1 MQTVTEFPY
10 QVNEHADIR
19 IPMPDGVV
27 LSARIWRPETEE
39 PFPAILE
46 FLPYRKRD
54 GTAERDA
61 LTHPYMAGHGY
72 VCVRV
77 DMRGCGDSEG
87 LFDDEYSPQELADGV
102 AVIEWLAA
110 QPWCSGKVGMVGI
123 SWGGFNGL
131 QIAALAPE
139 PLKAVV
145 SICST
150 ADRFADDIHYK
161 GGVMLGENAGWAA
174 TVLGWFA
181 LPPDPEISGEGWRE
195 KWLDRLE
202 NTPFLASKWVEEQ
215 NRSGYWKHGS
225 VCEDYSAIKAA
236 VLTVGGWHDGYRNTI
251 ANLVD
256 NLNAPVKGLIGPW
269 NHKYPHFAAPGP
281 QIDFLGEMLQ
291 WWDRW
296 LKGVENGAEHLPD
309 MRRWLMDSLPPKTS
323 YDQRPGRWIADTKEN
338 ISAPSEVWSLAGSA
352 LSPTQAATERRLA
365 PALFCGQATGEY
377 FPVSLAPAGTVP
389 GELPG
394 DQREDDALS
403 CCFDTEI
410 LTTSRAIVGA
420 PSVCL
425 TLTSDKPMAQ
435 IFARLC
441 DVHPDGQ
448 SSLISHGVLNLR
460 HRHGHEVF
468 EDVPVD
474 QPFDVTIKL
483 DHCAYELPEGHQLR
497 LALSSSYWPFV
508 WPEAES
514 ATLTLTE
521 GTLSLPVRAD
531 QPEDAQVSF
540 RPPRAA
546 RPRRTR
552 QISAPETG
560 KTITRDLASDRLV
573 MDILDD
579 TGLIEDLETG
589 LTSGSRCQE
598 RFSIVEHDPISAAS
612 RFRWQRTMA
621 RGDWQVQIDAEV
633 SLRTDVT
640 HFLVNAN
647 LKATENGSE
656 VFSKQ
661 WESKVPRL

>member
-10 QVNEHADIR
+10 HVNEHADVR

-39 PFPAILE
+39 PLPAILE

-102 AVIEWLAA
+102 AVIKWLAA
-110 QPWCSGKVGMVGI
+110 QPWCSGNVGMVGI

-150 ADRFADDIHYK
+150 TDRYADDIHYK

-181 LPPDPEISGEGWRE
+181 LPPDPEISGDGWRE

-202 NTPFLASKWVEEQ
+202 NTPFLADKWVQEQ
-215 NRSGYWKHGS
+215 SRSSYWKHGS

-236 VLTVGGWHDGYRNTI
+236 VLSVGGWHDGYRNTI
-251 ANLVD
+251 THLVENLD
-256 NLNAPVKGLIGPW
+256 APVKGLIGPW
-269 NHKYPHFAAPGP
+269 IHKYPHFAAPGP

-296 LKGVENGAEHLPD
+296 LKGVENGAEHSPD
-309 MRRWLMDSLPPKTS
+309 MRRWLMDSVPPATA
-323 YDQRPGRWIADTKEN
+323 YDERPGRWIADSATN
-338 ISAPSEVWSLAGSA
+338 CTAPSEVWHLAGHV
-352 LSPTQAATERRLA
+352 LSQTKAPTDRTMTTD
-365 PALFCGQATGEY
+365 LFCGQATGEY
-377 FPVSLAPAGTVP
+377 FPVSLAPAGTAP

-403 CCFDTEI
+403 CCFDTEV
-410 LTTSRAIVGA
+410 LPTSRAIVGA
-420 PSVCL
+420 PSVHL
-425 TLTSDKPMAQ
+425 TLTSDKPKAQ

-448 SSLISHGVLNLR
+448 STLITHGVLNLR

-468 EDVPVD
+468 EDVPVG
-474 QPFDVTIKL
+474 QSFDVILTL
-483 DHCAYELPEGHQLR
+483 DQCAYELPEGHQLR

-508 WPEAES
+508 WPETES
-514 ATLTLTE
+514 ATLTVNE

-540 RPPRAA
+540 EPPRAA
-546 RPRRTR
+546 KPRRTK
-552 QISAPETG
+552 QISAPETR
-560 KTITRDLASDRLV
+560 KTVTKDVGAKRLV
-573 MDILDD
+573 MEILGD
-579 TGLIEDLETG
+579 TGLTEDLETG
-589 LTSGSRCQE
+589 LIAGARCQE
-598 RFSIVEHDPISAAS
+598 QFSIVEHEPASAQS
-612 RFRWQRTMA
+612 RFTWRRTMA

-633 SLRTDVT
+633 SLRTDGAN
-640 HFLVNAN
+640 FLVNAD